1 VPSTPQQ
8 IKLVGPSSGG
18 VRLIE
23 MKKNVLDHWVST
35 GRSLVLPPDSPVL
48 EGLGPEG
55 GPEGARA
62 RAVRDGL
69 AALPSELFNVV
80 VQAIEDVTGEPLS
93 FQQ

>member
-1 VPSTPQQ
+1 MPSTPQQ
-8 IKLVGPSSGG
+8 IKLVGTSSGG

-55 GPEGARA
+55 ARA